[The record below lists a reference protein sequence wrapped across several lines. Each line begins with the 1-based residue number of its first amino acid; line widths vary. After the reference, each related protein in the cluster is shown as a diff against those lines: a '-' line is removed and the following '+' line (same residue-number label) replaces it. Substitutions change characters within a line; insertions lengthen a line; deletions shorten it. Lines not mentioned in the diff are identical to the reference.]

1 MSYHDIAH
9 LISAE
14 GRAYLSSVKDLPPD
28 EAQQH
33 AMEAARNGLIR
44 FSDAIA
50 IKGAADRVD
59 KLAQSEA
66 PPPGNVINDLKA
78 QIRAALSGQQAP
90 MQQMPQQD
98 MPQQDMPQQGMP
110 QQGMPPQGAPPQPG
124 LAGLPVSNIGTQA
137 MAGGGIV
144 AFSGEEGSLVSAGP
158 YAARLTE
165 EEEARLNDLERWYE
179 PPTRRSTDEYR
190 GLAKRRQDILDY
202 LDAQNKEAQPIGE
215 AALASRIS
223 SATGQE
229 PVAGSA
235 AGDSIPASPTTAPV
249 IPPNNG
255 LGGLGDYLSFSSPA
269 YEKMIRDAA
278 PGPEIN
284 EAEIRAQSDREL
296 AAAGIGNAANAYAKK
311 VAGYTSEDIKNIN
324 REGKQA
330 QAAAYFD
337 AAASGDTTFLGSI
350 SRGLGGAA
358 RAKSGTSKE
367 LRTAQREAEK
377 AQYDLDAAREAL
389 SLQKTDRGTAAVDKK
404 EARRDKKAGVYQ
416 TLRSGQ
422 EQMNMSMQIARA
434 KAAGK
439 GSNQKLL
446 VENVYAKRIE
456 GLEALLDVEADP
468 IKRAGIEAALGDLRG
483 RLEQGSAA
491 ADASGAKRNQA
502 INDQVLEAQMKAQ
515 LDPDGPIN
523 INAGVIT
530 RLREKAKTEPLD
542 DDEKAA
548 GRKAQEIINTEMLRI
563 DQTVRA
569 TLRGDTGGGDEF
581 QLTPEQ
587 AALLAKHSGN

>member
-1 MSYHDIAH
+1 
-9 LISAE
+9 
-14 GRAYLSSVKDLPPD
+14 
-28 EAQQH
+28 
-33 AMEAARNGLIR
+33 
-44 FSDAIA
+44 
-50 IKGAADRVD
+50 
-59 KLAQSEA
+59 
-66 PPPGNVINDLKA
+66 
-78 QIRAALSGQQAP
+78 
-90 MQQMPQQD
+90 
-98 MPQQDMPQQGMP
+98 
-110 QQGMPPQGAPPQPG
+110 
-124 LAGLPVSNIGTQA
+124 
-137 MAGGGIV
+137 
-144 AFSGEEGSLVSAGP
+144 
-158 YAARLTE
+158 
-165 EEEARLNDLERWYE
+165 
-179 PPTRRSTDEYR
+179 
-190 GLAKRRQDILDY
+190 
-202 LDAQNKEAQPIGE
+202 
-215 AALASRIS
+215 
-223 SATGQE
+223 
-229 PVAGSA
+229 
-235 AGDSIPASPTTAPV
+235 
-249 IPPNNG
+249 
-255 LGGLGDYLSFSSPA
+255 
-269 YEKMIRDAA
+269 MIRDAA

-367 LRTAQREAEK
+367 LRIAQREAEK

-389 SLQKTDRGTAAVDKK
+389 SLQKTDRGTAAVDKAK
-404 EARRDKKAGVYQ
+404 ARRDKDLANYQ
-416 TLRSGQ
+416 GLRVEQ
-422 EQMNMSMQIARA
+422 EKMNMSMQIAYA

-456 GLEALLDVEADP
+456 ELEALRDRETDP
-468 IKRAGIEAALGDLRG
+468 VRLAGIDAALGELRG
-483 RLEQGSAA
+483 RLEQASAA

-515 LDPDGPIN
+515 LDPNGPIN

>member
-1 MSYHDIAH
+1 MSYSDIAN

-14 GRAYLSSVKDLPPD
+14 GRAYLPSVKDLPPD

-33 AMEAARNGLIR
+33 AIDAAKRGLIR

-90 MQQMPQQD
+90 MQQMS
-98 MPQQDMPQQGMP
+98 QQGMP
-110 QQGMPPQGAPPQPG
+110 PQGMPPQGMPPQGAPPQPG

-144 AFSGEEGSLVSAGP
+144 AFSGPEGSLVGD
-158 YAARLTE
+158 AAEYRADPFFLRSMWENQNTE
-165 EEEARLNDLERWYE
+165 EENLQNELAAYAQRLQRGETFNPTEIEQIRSLESRLN
-179 PPTRRSTDEYR
+179 PP
-190 GLAKRRQDILDY
+190 
-202 LDAQNKEAQPIGE
+202 PP
-215 AALASRIS
+215 
-223 SATGQE
+223 SATPVAPVAPVAGATGE
-229 PVAGSA
+229 DTVAGSA
-235 AGDSIPASPTTAPV
+235 AGDSLPASPTAAPV
-249 IPPNNG
+249 TPPN
-255 LGGLGDYLSFSSPA
+255 GGFNNLFGISPA

-367 LRTAQREAEK
+367 LRIAQREAEK

-389 SLQKTDRGTAAVDKK
+389 SLQKTDRGTALIDKK
-404 EARRDKKAGVYQ
+404 RALRDQRLGVYQ

-422 EQMNMSMQIARA
+422 EQMNMSMQIALA
-434 KAAGK
+434 KAGGRNVKTVQA
-439 GSNQKLL
+439 
-446 VENVYAKRIE
+446 VYAPQIAE
-456 GLEALLDVEADP
+456 LEARLRQTSNLDEREK
-468 IKRAGIEAALGDLRG
+468 IAALMEETNG
-483 RLEQGSAA
+483 RFGQASAA
-491 ADASGAKRNQA
+491 AAALDAKNQEALKGKLNDAVDKELAQPDSLMATAKRQIAILTNKSTSEELDSDDVAKLQQYQNMYNNQYNA
-502 INDQVLEAQMKAQ
+502 VAQ
-515 LDPDGPIN
+515 
-523 INAGVIT
+523 
-530 RLREKAKTEPLD
+530 
-542 DDEKAA
+542 
-548 GRKAQEIINTEMLRI
+548 RI
-563 DQTVRA
+563 YSIYGQS
-569 TLRGDTGGGDEF
+569 GGGG
-581 QLTPEQ
+581 
-587 AALLAKHSGN
+587 GNSDYTGYSIVPSE

>member
-1 MSYHDIAH
+1 MSYSDIAH

-14 GRAYLSSVKDLPPD
+14 GRAYLPSVKDLPPD

-33 AMEAARNGLIR
+33 AIDAAKSGLIR

-50 IKGAADRVD
+50 IKGAADRV
-59 KLAQSEA
+59 KNLTQSEA

-78 QIRAALSGQQAP
+78 QIRAALSGQQVP
-90 MQQMPQQD
+90 QQMP
-98 MPQQDMPQQGMP
+98 P
-110 QQGMPPQGAPPQPG
+110 QGMPPQGMPPQGMPPQPG

-144 AFSGEEGSLVSAGP
+144 AFAEGDLVGAGP
-158 YAARLTE
+158 YAARLTD

-179 PPTRRSTDEYR
+179 PSTRRSTDEYK

-223 SATGQE
+223 SATGQDTM
-229 PVAGSA
+229 AGSA
-235 AGDSIPASPTTAPV
+235 AGDPIPAPPPAAPV
-249 IPPNNG
+249 TPPNNG
-255 LGGLGDYLSFSSPA
+255 FNNLFGISPA

-284 EAEIRAQSDREL
+284 EAELRAQSDREL

-311 VAGYTSEDIKNIN
+311 VAGYTNEDIKNIS

-367 LRTAQREAEK
+367 LRIAQREAEK

-389 SLQKTDRGTAAVDKK
+389 SLQKTDRGTAAVDKA
-404 EARRDKKAGVYQ
+404 EARRDKDLANYQ
-416 TLRSGQ
+416 SLRVDQ
-422 EQMNMSMQIARA
+422 EKMNMSMQIALA

-439 GSNQKLL
+439 GSNVKT
-446 VENVYAKRIE
+446 VEAVYAKRVE
-456 GLEALLDVEADP
+456 ELEALRDRETDSVRL
-468 IKRAGIEAALGDLRG
+468 AGIDAALGEVRG
-483 RLEQGSAA
+483 RLGQASAA
-491 ADASGAKRNQA
+491 AAALDAKSLETLKGKLNEAVNKELAQPGSLMATAKTRMTILLNKS
-502 INDQVLEAQMKAQ
+502 IKEQ
-515 LDPDGPIN
+515 LDSEDRAELQQYQTMYN
-523 INAGVIT
+523 DEYNAV
-530 RLREKAKTEPLD
+530 
-542 DDEKAA
+542 
-548 GRKAQEIINTEMLRI
+548 AQRI
-563 DQTVRA
+563 YSIYGQS
-569 TLRGDTGGGDEF
+569 GGGGGGGGGPDLDNPPWATE
-581 QLTPEQ
+581 
-587 AALLAKHSGN
+587 